1 MVTAKRQRYLL
12 YDFGELKFSKP
23 QFPEDDDN
31 IYPMCSRGT
40 LNEMMVVVAAVFESG
55 RGWWSGSWI
64 ANLKFSITCW
74 LVFFFF

>member
-40 LNEMMVVVAAVFESG
+40 LNEMMVVVAV
-55 RGWWSGSWI
+55 
-64 ANLKFSITCW
+64 
-74 LVFFFF
+74 